1 MTEMHISP
9 RRCRTLIL
17 VLCVVALTACGLAK
31 PMPPFDSF
39 AHRISDGTVFL
50 YWNCSRPA
58 PGAVRVEGWA
68 NNPDSPQPIKDLE
81 FILYGVNAQE
91 STVSQAK
98 ASAQAYL
105 IQTNE
110 PSPFSVDLKTV
121 GGEVR
126 YDMVYQYWG
135 SGDDGMGRRGGGGFG
150 GERQQNMARNVCVGL
165 AP

>member
-1 MTEMHISP
+1 MMEMHISP
-9 RRCRTLIL
+9 RQCRTLML

-39 AHRISDGTVFL
+39 AHRISDGTLFL

-110 PSPFSVDLKTV
+110 PTTFAIDLKTV
-121 GGEVR
+121 GAEVR
-126 YDMVYQYWG
+126 YDLVYEYWG
-135 SGDDGMGRRGGGGFG
+135 AGDSGMGFRGGGGG
-150 GERQQNMARNVCVGL
+150 SPRQQNMARDVCAGL
-165 AP
+165 TP

>member
-1 MTEMHISP
+1 MTEMQMAP
-9 RRCRTLIL
+9 RQCRMPTL
-17 VLCVVALTACGLAK
+17 VFCVVALTACGLAK

-39 AHRISDGTVFL
+39 AHRISDGTLFL

-91 STVSQAK
+91 RTVSQTK
-98 ASAQAYL
+98 VSAQAYL
-105 IQTNE
+105 IQTND
-110 PSPFSVDLKTV
+110 PTTFTIDLKTV
-121 GGEVR
+121 GAEVR
-126 YDMVYQYWG
+126 YDLVYEYWG
-135 SGDDGMGRRGGGGFG
+135 AGGSGMGRGGGGG
-150 GERQQNMARNVCVGL
+150 LQRQQNMARDVCAGL

>member
-9 RRCRTLIL
+9 RRCRTLML

-39 AHRISDGTVFL
+39 AHRISDGTVSL

-58 PGAVRVEGWA
+58 PGAVRVDGWA
-68 NNPDSPQPIKDLE
+68 NNPAYPQPIKDLE
-81 FILYGVNAQE
+81 LILYGVNAQDG
-91 STVSQAK
+91 TVSQAK
-98 ASAQAYL
+98 GSAQAYL

-110 PSPFSVDLKTV
+110 PSSFVVDLKTV
-121 GGEVR
+121 GAEVR
-126 YDMVYQYWG
+126 YDLVYQYWG
-135 SGDDGMGRRGGGGFG
+135 GGDSGMGFSGSGSQ
-150 GERQQNMARNVCVGL
+150 RQQNMARDVCAGL